1 MKKLSGGTRKILMPW
16 MMLCALSVGTKITQ
30 AHEQHV
36 SIDTSLIIGRWDIT
50 MHTPNREV
58 PSWLEIQRSGLHTL
72 VGHFVGAGG
81 SARPISKVTFS
92 EGKISFSIPPQWE
105 VGNDLSFEATLQ
117 GDSLV
122 GTIVLPNGKSYDCS
136 AVRAPSLKRE
146 TQPSWGKPIHLF
158 NGKDLTGWHAS
169 GEKNQWKA
177 EGGILKSEKSGS
189 NIITDGTFSDF
200 KLHIE
205 FRYPKGSNSGVYLRG
220 RYEVQIEDESGSEP
234 YRNVFSGVY
243 GFLAPTEIT
252 AKKPGE
258 WNTYDI
264 TLVGRFVTIAANGK
278 TVICNQEIPGITGGA
293 LNSRE
298 GEPGPIYLQGDHG
311 PIEYRNIVITPA
323 K

>member
-1 MKKLSGGTRKILMPW
+1 MKKLSACVTKIFAPAML
-16 MMLCALSVGTKITQ
+16 LCASVLTCVTTEANDQ
-30 AHEQHV
+30 RV
-36 SIDTSLIIGRWDIT
+36 SLDTSSIIGRWDIT
-50 MHTPNREV
+50 MHMADKEV
-58 PSWLEIQRSGLHTL
+58 PSWLEVQRSGLRTL

-81 SARPISKVTFS
+81 SARPISKVNFS
-92 EGKISFSIPPQWE
+92 DGRISFSIPPQWE

-117 GDSLV
+117 GDTLV
-122 GTIVLPNGKSYDCS
+122 GTIVLPNGKTYNCS
-136 AVRAPSLKRE
+136 ATRAPSLKRE
-146 TQPSWGKPIHLF
+146 TQPSWAKPIHLF
-158 NGKDLTGWHAS
+158 NGKDLTGWHATS
-169 GEKNQWKA
+169 EKNQWKA
-177 EGGILKSEKSGS
+177 DAGILKSEKSGS
-189 NIITDGTFSDF
+189 NIVTDATFNDF

-205 FRYPKGSNSGVYLRG
+205 FRYPKGSNSGIYLRG

-234 YRNVFSGVY
+234 YRNVFSGIY
-243 GFLAPTEIT
+243 GFLSPTKIT

-264 TLVGRFVTIAANGK
+264 TLIGRFVTVVANGI

-311 PIEYRNIVITPA
+311 PIEYRNIVLTPA

>member
-1 MKKLSGGTRKILMPW
+1 MHMP
-16 MMLCALSVGTKITQ
+16 
-30 AHEQHV
+30 ER
-36 SIDTSLIIGRWDIT
+36 D
-50 MHTPNREV
+50 V
-58 PSWLEIQRSGLHTL
+58 PSWLEVQRSGLRML

-81 SARPISKVTFS
+81 SARPISKVNFS
-92 EGKISFSIPPQWE
+92 DGKISFSIPPQWE
-105 VGNDLSFEATLQ
+105 VGSDLSFEATLQ

-122 GTIVLPNGKSYDCS
+122 GTIVLPNGKSYNCS

-158 NGKDLTGWHAS
+158 NGKDLTGWHAT

-189 NIITDGTFSDF
+189 NIVTDATFNDF
-200 KLHIE
+200 KLHVE

-220 RYEVQIEDESGSEP
+220 RYEVQIEDDNGSEP
-234 YRNVFSGVY
+234 YRNVFSGIY
-243 GFLAPTEIT
+243 GFISPAEIT
-252 AKKPGE
+252 AKPPGE
-258 WNTYDI
+258 WNMYDI
-264 TLVGRFVTIAANGK
+264 TLVGRFVTVVANGK
-278 TVICNQEIPGITGGA
+278 TVICSQEIPGITGGA

-311 PIEYRNIVITPA
+311 PIEYRNIILTPT

>member
-1 MKKLSGGTRKILMPW
+1 MKKLSAGVRKFLAPAV
-16 MMLCALSVGTKITQ
+16 MLFALLISTKISE
-30 AHEQHV
+30 AKGQHNGL
-36 SIDTSLIIGRWDIT
+36 DTASIIGRWDIT
-50 MHTPNREV
+50 MHMADREV
-58 PSWLEIQRSGLHTL
+58 PSWLEVQRSGLRML
-72 VGHFVGAGG
+72 VGHFVGGGG
-81 SARPISKVTFS
+81 SARPISRVNFS
-92 EGKISFSIPPQWE
+92 DGKISFSIPPQWE
-105 VGNDLSFEATLQ
+105 VGSDLSFEATLQ

-122 GTIVLPNGKSYDCS
+122 GTIVLPNGKSYNCS
-136 AVRAPSLKRE
+136 AVKAPSLKRE
-146 TQPSWGKPIHLF
+146 SQPAWGKPIHIF
-158 NGKDLTGWHAS
+158 NGKDLAGWHAT

-177 EGGILKSEKSGS
+177 EAGILKSEKSGS
-189 NIITDGTFSDF
+189 NIVTDATFNDF

-205 FRYPKGSNSGVYLRG
+205 FRYPQGSNSGIYLRG
-220 RYEVQIEDESGSEP
+220 RYEVQIMDDNGAEP
-234 YRNVFSGVY
+234 YRNVFSGIY
-243 GFLAPTEIT
+243 GFLSPTEIT

-264 TLVGRFVTIAANGK
+264 TLVGRFVTVVANGK